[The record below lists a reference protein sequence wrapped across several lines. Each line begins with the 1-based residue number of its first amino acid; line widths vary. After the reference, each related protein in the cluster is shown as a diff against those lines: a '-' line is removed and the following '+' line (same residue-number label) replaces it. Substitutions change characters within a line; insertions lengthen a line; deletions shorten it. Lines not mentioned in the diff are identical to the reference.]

1 MTGPLT
7 PAVVATAGH
16 VDHGKSSLVRA
27 LTGIEPDRWAEEHRR
42 GLTIDLGFAWTALP
56 SGRSVAFVDVPG
68 HQRFIGNML
77 AGLGP
82 APVVL
87 FVVAA
92 DEGWQA
98 QSTDHLDA
106 VRALGIADGLLVISK
121 VDRVDDGGAAALA
134 QARGELAGSPLADV
148 EAVAVS
154 AVTGAGL
161 DELLR
166 ELDTVLAGT
175 KAPPPDARVR
185 LWVDRAFSLR
195 GTGTVVTG
203 TLTDGTVRTDDQLWL
218 HGAAGRPRRITVRSL
233 QSGQQQFA
241 ELTGVRRAAVNLRGT
256 SADQVTRGDALLTP
270 GAWPSTGQL
279 DVRRSSGP
287 QLTDLPEQLVVHVGT
302 AAVPARMRP
311 FDDQHAR
318 VRLDRSLP
326 LVVSDR
332 VVLRDPGTRRIAG
345 AVVLDADPP
354 ALHRRGAGQRRSI
367 ALSGMPI
374 GGDVGT
380 EVARRGAVPL
390 AALRRLGIH
399 LPQPPGAA
407 PQPPGGAPQLPGPAP
422 QLPDGVLQRDGW
434 LLHVDAHAGWQQRLR
449 AAVTG
454 LIERDPLSPGL
465 SRVAARRVLAEPS
478 APSGPPIAALPADFP
493 DALLDQLAT
502 DAGLSSSDGRFRLPG
517 TDALPPEVDAAVT
530 VLRQRLSTTP
540 FAAPDADELAGLGLG
555 SRELAAAER
564 LGRVLRLPDPSG
576 GVVVLLPTA
585 PALAMRELAALPQ
598 PFTAAQARTALHTS
612 RRVTIPLLEHLDQR
626 GWTRRV
632 TDSLREVRAR

>member
-1 MTGPLT
+1 MT

-27 LTGIEPDRWAEEHRR
+27 LTGIEPDRLAEEHRR

-218 HGAAGRPRRITVRSL
+218 SGAGGRPQRVTVRSL
-233 QSGQQQFA
+233 QSGQQRFA

-256 SADQVTRGDALLTP
+256 SADHVTRGDALVTP

-380 EVARRGAVPL
+380 EVARRGAVPV

-399 LPQPPGAA
+399 LPQRPDGVP
-407 PQPPGGAPQLPGPAP
+407 
-422 QLPDGVLQRDGW
+422 LPDGVLQRNGW
-434 LLHVDAHAGWQQRLR
+434 LLHVDAHAGWQRRLR
-449 AAVTG
+449 TAVTG

-465 SRVAARRVLAEPS
+465 SRAAARRVLAEPS

-493 DALLDQLAT
+493 DVLLDQLAT

-517 TDALPPEVDAAVT
+517 TDALPPEVDAAVA

-555 SRELAAAER
+555 SRELAVAER

-585 PALAMRELAALPQ
+585 PALAMRELAGLPQ

-632 TDSLREVRAR
+632 TDNLREVRAR